1 MFYKSGICFGVLAI
15 VLASALASCSPRIG
29 YAEHGAHDA
38 TASASEHTLSVV
50 EKDSARV
57 EIRFFQIRDTFF
69 RDSIVIRW
77 RTKVVRDTVLVRDS
91 VFHCDT
97 VRVVQYVDKDTWL
110 DNVTDKIGGVSLLLI
125 VLIFLVQI
133 LKIRRHD

>member
-1 MFYKSGICFGVLAI
+1 MFFKSGFCKRVLAVVI
-15 VLASALASCSPRIG
+15 ASALASCSPRIG

-38 TASASEHTLSVV
+38 TASISEHALSVA

-97 VRVVQYVDKDTWL
+97 VRVVEYVDKDTWL
-110 DNVTDKIGGVSLLLI
+110 DNVTDKIEGVSLLLI

>member
-1 MFYKSGICFGVLAI
+1 MFFQSRFCQGVLAVI
-15 VLASALASCSPRIG
+15 VASAVASCSPRIG

-38 TASASEHTLSVV
+38 TASAREHTLSVV

-57 EIRFFQIRDTFF
+57 EVRFFQVRDTFF

-77 RTKVVRDTVLVRDS
+77 RTRVVLDTVMIRDS
-91 VFHCDT
+91 IFHCDT
-97 VRVVQYVDKDTWL
+97 VRVVEYIDRDTWF
-110 DNVTDKIGGVSLLLI
+110 DKVTNKIGGISLLLI

>member
-1 MFYKSGICFGVLAI
+1 MFHKSRFCQRVLAV
-15 VLASALASCSPRIG
+15 VLASVLASCSPRIG

-38 TASASEHTLSVV
+38 TASAREHGVSVV

-57 EIRFFQIRDTFF
+57 EIRFFQVRDTFF

-77 RTKVVRDTVLVRDS
+77 RTKFVHDTVMIRDS

-97 VRVVQYVDKDTWL
+97 VRVVEYIDRATWFDK
-110 DNVTDKIGGVSLLLI
+110 VTNKIGSISLLLL
-125 VLIFLVQI
+125 VLIFLYQI
-133 LKIRRHD
+133 LKFRQHD

>member
-1 MFYKSGICFGVLAI
+1 MFHKSGFCQRVLAVI
-15 VLASALASCSPRIG
+15 VASALASCSPRIG

-38 TASASEHTLSVV
+38 TASAREHGVSVV

-57 EIRFFQIRDTFF
+57 EIRFFQVRDTFF

-77 RTKVVRDTVLVRDS
+77 RTKFVHDTVMIRDS

-97 VRVVQYVDKDTWL
+97 VRVVEYIDRATWFDK
-110 DNVTDKIGGVSLLLI
+110 VTNKIGGISLLLI
-125 VLIFLVQI
+125 VLFFLVQI

>member
-1 MFYKSGICFGVLAI
+1 MFFQSRFCQGVLAVI
-15 VLASALASCSPRIG
+15 VASALASCSPRIG

-38 TASASEHTLSVV
+38 TASAREHTLSVV

-77 RTKVVRDTVLVRDS
+77 RTKIVRDTVLVRDS
-91 VFHCDT
+91 IFHCDT
-97 VRVVQYVDKDTWL
+97 VRVVEYIDKNTWF
-110 DNVTDKIGGVSLLLI
+110 DKVTNKIGGISLLLI
-125 VLIFLVQI
+125 VLIFIVQF

>member
-1 MFYKSGICFGVLAI
+1 MFFQSGFCKGVLAVI
-15 VLASALASCSPRIG
+15 VASALASCSPRIG

-38 TASASEHTLSVV
+38 TASAREHTLSVV

-91 VFHCDT
+91 IFHCDT
-97 VRVVQYVDKDTWL
+97 VSVVEYVDKDTWF
-110 DNVTDKIGGVSLLLI
+110 DNITDKIGGVSLLLI

>member
-1 MFYKSGICFGVLAI
+1 MFFQSGFCKGVLAV

-38 TASASEHTLSVV
+38 TAFAREHGASVF

-57 EIRFFQIRDTFF
+57 EIKLYQIRDTFF

-77 RTKVVRDTVLVRDS
+77 RTKVVHDTVMIRDS
-91 VFHCDT
+91 IFHCDT
-97 VRVVQYVDKDTWL
+97 VRVVEYVDKDTWF